1 MSGWSMVLIM
11 SRKLIVSS
19 STSILVFLWQSSA
32 RNGMSSV
39 WTKPT
44 SCLPDPRSHTLYKLC
59 KSVWWHLPDT
69 CFFMLYLSAHIL
81 IFLALFHSS
90 SIALVVLKSNFFT
103 EHRTTTHYVSPS
115 HRFHHLVVVICT
127 STTTSSQMLT
137 KTSDALPIPAD
148 PSSTTTPRPRYRLHK
163 SSLSSSFKSTYI
175 PTYKAIYIPT
185 IRLLHLL
192 HTLIRSFLTSNRP
205 LITPTR
211 KINTRFFIPSSN
223 QDIESPL
230 SSVLNPCN

>member
-32 RNGMSSV
+32 LNGMSSV

-127 STTTSSQMLT
+127 STTTSTQMLT
-137 KTSDALPIPAD
+137 KTSDALPIPRR
-148 PSSTTTPRPRYRLHK
+148 SIINNNSKTT
-163 SSLSSSFKSTYI
+163 LSSSQKFPLLLLQVNLHTYI
-175 PTYKAIYIPT
+175 QSY
-185 IRLLHLL
+185 L
-192 HTLIRSFLTSNRP
+192 HTNNTTPPPPAHAHQIIPHKQPPSNHPHSKNQYKILHPVVKPRHWKPVELCLEP
-205 LITPTR
+205 L
-211 KINTRFFIPSSN
+211 
-223 QDIESPL
+223 
-230 SSVLNPCN
+230 